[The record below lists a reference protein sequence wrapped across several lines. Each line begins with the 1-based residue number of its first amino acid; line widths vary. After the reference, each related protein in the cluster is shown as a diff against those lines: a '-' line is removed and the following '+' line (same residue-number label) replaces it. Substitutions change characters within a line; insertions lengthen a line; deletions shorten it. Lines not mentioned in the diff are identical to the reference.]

1 MLNLVIPKAEE
12 CSKLLIENLTS
23 LGVNNKA
30 AKVKSQHVDRP
41 KIAAHEVSK
50 EAIMDMD
57 IDELVANMQAYEQEV
72 IMSGENGDEGL
83 TLSTV

>member
-1 MLNLVIPKAEE
+1 M
-12 CSKLLIENLTS
+12 
-23 LGVNNKA
+23 
-30 AKVKSQHVDRP
+30 DRP